1 MRHSEAVNFLCK
13 LNCYFLTATGCVVVE
28 GCSVVE
34 GGKSR
39 NFRRIFY
46 VYHQVILNFGL
57 TCERLVE
64 NFIEYRIERLL
75 TLIDDV
81 PYLLVQRIQ
90 GIHNGSSSRH
100 LILQLSHSAWDK
112 GKR

>member
-13 LNCYFLTATGCVVVE
+13 LNCNFLTATDCVVVE

-46 VYHQVILNFGL
+46 VHHQVILNFGL
-57 TCERLVE
+57 TCLRLVE
-64 NFIEYRIERLL
+64 NFIEYCIERLL
-75 TLIDDV
+75 TLIDHV
-81 PYLLVQRIQ
+81 PYLALRIQ
-90 GIHNGSSSRH
+90 GIHNGSPSRH
-100 LILQLSHSAWDK
+100 LILQLSHSARDE